1 MKDIPI
7 QIAVEEAKKEIV
19 NNINDISNKY
29 NLSYFLL
36 NIIMNDIHEEVNI
49 KEKEEFN
56 ILKRQYDK
64 NKEVKKD
71 GKDTI

>member
-7 QIAVEEAKKEIV
+7 QIAVEEAKKEI
-19 NNINDISNKY
+19 INDINEISNKY

-36 NIIMNDIHEEVNI
+36 NIIMNDIHEEVSI
-49 KEKEEFN
+49 KEKEELN
-56 ILKRQYDK
+56 ILRKQYNK

>member
-7 QIAVEEAKKEIV
+7 QIAVEEAKKEI
-19 NNINDISNKY
+19 INDINEISNKY

-36 NIIMNDIHEEVNI
+36 NIIMNDIHEEVSI
-49 KEKEEFN
+49 KEKEELN
-56 ILKRQYDK
+56 ILKKQYNK
-64 NKEVKKD
+64 IKEVKND

>member
-7 QIAVEEAKKEIV
+7 QIAVEEAKKEI
-19 NNINDISNKY
+19 INDINEISNKY

-36 NIIMNDIHEEVNI
+36 NIIMNDIHEEVSV
-49 KEKEEFN
+49 KEKEELS
-56 ILKRQYDK
+56 ILRKQYNK

>member
-7 QIAVEEAKKEIV
+7 QIAVEEAKKEIISD
-19 NNINDISNKY
+19 INEISNKY

-36 NIIMNDIHEEVNI
+36 NIIMNDIHEEVSI
-49 KEKEEFN
+49 KEKEELN
-56 ILKRQYDK
+56 ILRKQYNK

>member
-7 QIAVEEAKKEIV
+7 QIAVEEAKKEI
-19 NNINDISNKY
+19 INDINEISNKY

-36 NIIMNDIHEEVNI
+36 NIIMNDIHNEVDI

-56 ILKRQYDK
+56 ILKKQYDK

>member
-7 QIAVEEAKKEIV
+7 QIAVEEAKKEI
-19 NNINDISNKY
+19 INDINEISNKY

-36 NIIMNDIHEEVNI
+36 NIIINDIHEEVSI
-49 KEKEEFN
+49 KEKEELS
-56 ILKRQYDK
+56 ILRKQYTK
-64 NKEVKKD
+64 SKEVKKD

>member
-19 NNINDISNKY
+19 NNINEISNKY

-36 NIIMNDIHEEVNI
+36 NIIMNDIHEEVSM
-49 KEKEEFN
+49 KEKEELN
-56 ILKRQYDK
+56 ILRKQYDK
-64 NKEVKKD
+64 SKEVKEN
-71 GKDTI
+71 GKN

>member
-36 NIIMNDIHEEVNI
+36 NIIMNDIHEEVSI
-49 KEKEEFN
+49 KEKEELN
-56 ILKRQYDK
+56 ILRKQYTK
-64 NKEVKKD
+64 SKEVKND

>member
-7 QIAVEEAKKEIV
+7 QIAVEEAKKEI
-19 NNINDISNKY
+19 INDINEISNKY

-36 NIIMNDIHEEVNI
+36 NIIMNDIHEEVSI
-49 KEKEEFN
+49 KEKEELN
-56 ILKRQYDK
+56 ILRKQYNK
-64 NKEVKKD
+64 SKEVKDD

>member
-7 QIAVEEAKKEIV
+7 QIAVEEAKKEI
-19 NNINDISNKY
+19 INDINEISNKY

-36 NIIMNDIHEEVNI
+36 NIIMNDIHEEVSI
-49 KEKEEFN
+49 KEKEELN
-56 ILKRQYDK
+56 ILRKQYNK
-64 NKEVKKD
+64 SKEVKND

>member
-36 NIIMNDIHEEVNI
+36 NIIMNDLHEEVNI

-56 ILKRQYDK
+56 ILKKQYDK
-64 NKEVKKD
+64 NKEVKND

>member
-36 NIIMNDIHEEVNI
+36 NIIMNDIHEEVSI
-49 KEKEEFN
+49 KEKEELS
-56 ILKRQYDK
+56 ILRKQYTK
-64 NKEVKKD
+64 NKEVKENE
-71 GKDTI
+71 KDTI

>member
-7 QIAVEEAKKEIV
+7 QIAVEESKKEI
-19 NNINDISNKY
+19 INDINEISNKY

-36 NIIMNDIHEEVNI
+36 NIIMNDIHEEVSI
-49 KEKEEFN
+49 KEKEELS
-56 ILKRQYDK
+56 ILRKQYTKD
-64 NKEVKKD
+64 KEVKEN

>member
-19 NNINDISNKY
+19 NNINEISNKY

-36 NIIMNDIHEEVNI
+36 NIIINDIHEEVSI
-49 KEKEEFN
+49 KEKEELN
-56 ILKRQYDK
+56 ILKKQYDK

>member
-7 QIAVEEAKKEIV
+7 QIAVEEAKKEIISD
-19 NNINDISNKY
+19 INEISNKY

-36 NIIMNDIHEEVNI
+36 NIIMNDIHEEVSI

-56 ILKRQYDK
+56 VLRKQYNK

>member
-56 ILKRQYDK
+56 VLKRQYDK
-64 NKEVKKD
+64 NKEVKENE
-71 GKDTI
+71 KDTI

>member
-1 MKDIPI
+1 MKNIPI
-7 QIAVEEAKKEIV
+7 QIAVEEAKKEI
-19 NNINDISNKY
+19 INDINEISNKY

-36 NIIMNDIHEEVNI
+36 NIIMNDIHEEVSI

-56 ILKRQYDK
+56 VLRKQYNK

>member
-7 QIAVEEAKKEIV
+7 QIAVEEAKKEI
-19 NNINDISNKY
+19 INDINEISNKY

-36 NIIMNDIHEEVNI
+36 NIIMNDIHEEVSI

-56 ILKRQYDK
+56 VLRKQYNK

>member
-7 QIAVEEAKKEIV
+7 QIAVEEAKKEIISD
-19 NNINDISNKY
+19 INEISNKY

-36 NIIMNDIHEEVNI
+36 NIIINDIHEEVSI
-49 KEKEEFN
+49 KEKEELS
-56 ILKRQYDK
+56 ILRKQYTKD
-64 NKEVKKD
+64 KEVKKD

>member
-7 QIAVEEAKKEIV
+7 QIAVEEAKKEIISD
-19 NNINDISNKY
+19 INEISNKY

-36 NIIMNDIHEEVNI
+36 NIIMNDIHDEVNI
-49 KEKEEFN
+49 KEKEELS
-56 ILKRQYDK
+56 ILRKQYTKD
-64 NKEVKKD
+64 KEVKKD

>member
-7 QIAVEEAKKEIV
+7 QIAVEEAKKEI
-19 NNINDISNKY
+19 INDINEISNKY

-36 NIIMNDIHEEVNI
+36 NIIMNDIHNEVDI
-49 KEKEEFN
+49 KEKEELS
-56 ILKRQYDK
+56 ILRKQYTKD
-64 NKEVKKD
+64 KEVKKD

>member
-7 QIAVEEAKKEIV
+7 QIAVEEAKKEI
-19 NNINDISNKY
+19 INDINEISNKY

-36 NIIMNDIHEEVNI
+36 NIIINDIHEEVSI
-49 KEKEEFN
+49 KEKEELS
-56 ILKRQYDK
+56 ILRKQYTKD
-64 NKEVKKD
+64 KEVKKD

>member
-7 QIAVEEAKKEIV
+7 QIAVEDAKKEI
-19 NNINDISNKY
+19 INDINEISNKY

-36 NIIMNDIHEEVNI
+36 NIIMNDIHEEVSI
-49 KEKEEFN
+49 KEKEELN
-56 ILKRQYDK
+56 ILRKQYNK
-64 NKEVKKD
+64 SKEVKDD

>member
-7 QIAVEEAKKEIV
+7 QIAVEEAKKEI
-19 NNINDISNKY
+19 INDINEISNKY

-49 KEKEEFN
+49 KEKEELS
-56 ILKRQYDK
+56 ILRKQYNK

>member
-7 QIAVEEAKKEIV
+7 QIAVEEAKKEIITD
-19 NNINDISNKY
+19 INEISNKY

-36 NIIMNDIHEEVNI
+36 NIIMNDIHNEVDI
-49 KEKEEFN
+49 KEKEELS
-56 ILKRQYDK
+56 ILRKQYTKD
-64 NKEVKKD
+64 KEVKKD

>member
-7 QIAVEEAKKEIV
+7 QIAVEEAKKEI
-19 NNINDISNKY
+19 INDINEISNKY

-36 NIIMNDIHEEVNI
+36 NIIINDIHDEVSI
-49 KEKEEFN
+49 KEKEELS
-56 ILKRQYDK
+56 ILRKQYTKD
-64 NKEVKKD
+64 KEVKKD

>member
-19 NNINDISNKY
+19 NKINEISNKY

-49 KEKEEFN
+49 KEKEELS
-56 ILKRQYDK
+56 ILRKQYTKD
-64 NKEVKKD
+64 KEVKKD